1 MAFWSGFVS
10 SENLKMLQRDRL
22 AAIQQLQE
30 RMVSATSAQ
39 VGSGLPG
46 TEGVPTVAG
55 EQYLVFS
62 LGNHDFAVKAGQVQG
77 VERLGNLTSVPNV
90 ADWVLGVMNLRGSI
104 ISVVD
109 LHMFLGLGPSA
120 QTSRTRLL
128 SLQENEMVI
137 SFVVDSVSEMLPVP
151 DTAIINGNVRQATIP
166 PWAVPYAAG
175 CALLAT
181 RVLVLLDVAR
191 LLFSEKM
198 QRYESIG

>member
-1 MAFWSGFVS
+1 
-10 SENLKMLQRDRL
+10 MLQRDRL

-30 RMVSATSAQ
+30 RMLSASSAPA
-39 VGSGLPG
+39 GSGLPG
-46 TEGVPTVAG
+46 TESASALAG

-62 LGNHDFAVKAGQVQG
+62 LAGHDFAVKAGQVQG
-77 VERLGNLTSVPNV
+77 VERLGMLTSVPNV
-90 ADWVLGVMNLRGSI
+90 ADWVLGVINLRGSI

-109 LHMFLGLGPSA
+109 LHTFLGLGA
-120 QTSRTRLL
+120 AANTSRTRLL

-137 SFVVDSVSEMLPVP
+137 SFVVDSVSEMLPIP

-166 PWAVPYAAG
+166 HWATPYAAG

-181 RVLVLLDVAR
+181 RVLVLLDVTQ